1 MKLKST
7 NNGQNKSSI
16 NKSSSNVLTKYMN
29 NKTSSSPK
37 SKPSKELSMK
47 AFTNFTSEKS
57 LYYNKS
63 LFNPMFTTDDKNKAI
78 DKYLNTS
85 YTKITKAWNEGN
97 NQIRDKSN
105 NRIKKSNNKLNN
117 SID

>member
-16 NKSSSNVLTKYMN
+16 NKSSSNVLTKYKTN
-29 NKTSSSPK
+29 NKTSSSPG
-37 SKPSKELSMK
+37 KPSKELSMK

-105 NRIKKSNNKLNN
+105 NRIKKSSNKLNN